1 MSSRSHIH
9 YGSLAEVERDRLA
22 KLEAETKQKLESL
35 RAATKGGAPAA
46 SAPAAPEPETIEL
59 SGSSQQAIA
68 RQQEL
73 KDTLAKRKRA
83 REVPRARK
91 PPAPLPRPS
100 PRERLRD
107 VLAAAIDLGEP
118 GDELRGAQTMLDGP
132 SKAAALSH
140 EAARPAE
147 WQAEK
152 QKEEFYTEGS
162 QALRAARIWVCKDS
176 MRRAAARLA
185 DERAAVEARC
195 ADVTGFE
202 RDNALL
208 ASKLS
213 GVQNQLSN
221 FGDERP
227 VSYCA
232 FAPGGGTCAT
242 GSWSS
247 VIKLWSVPDC
257 TQVATLRG
265 HTERISG
272 LAWHPQADKRSSGE
286 AALVSAGCDS
296 LAKLWSSSGQE
307 LGELR
312 GHASRLSRVAFH
324 PSGRFIGTASFD
336 TTWRL
341 WDAERRETLL
351 LQEGHTRPLYAIAF
365 HPDGSL
371 VATAGLDALLRV
383 WDLRTGK
390 CVQLLH
396 GHVKQVLGLDF
407 APTGTSLASGSD
419 DHTVRLWD
427 LRKKRCAYTIP
438 AHSALISHVKLWS
451 TKSSATPELIK
462 TMEGHEGRVMCGDIS
477 DDGKHFATAAM
488 DHTWKLWGTG

>member
-1 MSSRSHIH
+1 M
-9 YGSLAEVERDRLA
+9 
-22 KLEAETKQKLESL
+22 
-35 RAATKGGAPAA
+35 
-46 SAPAAPEPETIEL
+46 
-59 SGSSQQAIA
+59 
-68 RQQEL
+68 
-73 KDTLAKRKRA
+73 
-83 REVPRARK
+83 
-91 PPAPLPRPS
+91 
-100 PRERLRD
+100 
-107 VLAAAIDLGEP
+107 LAAAIDLGEP

-438 AHSALISHVKLWS
+438 AHSALISHVRYAPGHGKFLMS
-451 TKSSATPELIK
+451 TSYDNKAPLSPPLPCPSPLPSSRPLELRHHNPRAAPPPSLLPPPSS
-462 TMEGHEGRVMCGDIS
+462 TRSSCGAPRVARLRS
-477 DDGKHFATAAM
+477 
-488 DHTWKLWGTG
+488 